1 MKRYDI
7 ILFDADGTL
16 YDFETSEAR
25 AVSEVLEMCGLPT
38 DPETVG
44 LYHRINDAEWKALER
59 GETTRER
66 LKVERFEKLLAALAE
81 KNVYGS
87 ESAETMCGL
96 YVERLSRQC
105 ILFPESEPV
114 CAALSPRADLYI
126 ITNGITNVQRG
137 RFARSPITKYFR
149 DIFISEAM
157 GAVKPERRY
166 FELVLASV
174 GITEAEAKERVLVV
188 GDSLSSDIKGAVD
201 FGLDSCWF
209 APKGGEPVG
218 ITPTYTI
225 RSLYELCGIVM
236 PGTVAE
242 GELGQGTR
250 TVISE

>member
-25 AVSEVLEMCGLPT
+25 AVSEVLEACGLPT
-38 DPETVG
+38 DEGTVR

-66 LKVERFEKLLAALAE
+66 LKVERFSKLLSRLSEAGIKGNATAE
-81 KNVYGS
+81 Q
-87 ESAETMCGL
+87 MCSM
-96 YVERLSRQC
+96 YVEALSRQC
-105 ILFPESEPV
+105 VLFPESEPV
-114 CAALSPRADLYI
+114 CRALFPRAQLYI

-166 FELVLASV
+166 FELVLGSI
-174 GITEAEAKERVLVV
+174 GISEEEARERVLVV
-188 GDSLSSDIKGAVD
+188 GDSLSSDIKGASSI
-201 FGLDSCWF
+201 GLDSCWF
-209 APKGGEPVG
+209 NPKGEDAGG
-218 ITPTYTI
+218 ARPTYTVK
-225 RSLYELCGIVM
+225 SLYELLDISCGGGIN
-236 PGTVAE
+236 AD
-242 GELGQGTR
+242 
-250 TVISE
+250 